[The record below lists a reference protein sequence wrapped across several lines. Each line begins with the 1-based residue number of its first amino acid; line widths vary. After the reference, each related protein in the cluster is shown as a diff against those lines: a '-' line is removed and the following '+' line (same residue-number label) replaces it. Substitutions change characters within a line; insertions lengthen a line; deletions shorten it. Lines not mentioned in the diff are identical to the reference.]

1 MTGHGAAAG
10 PMRPRK
16 LLELALLVGLLGA
29 VSALTAMRSKLGTP
43 VTLAGGALLLCGIFA
58 GEVASSVRLPRL
70 TGYLLIGVVVGPHA
84 LGFIPREGVAGLD
97 LVKGLAV
104 SLIALTAGTE
114 LRWSLL
120 ARVGR
125 PVLKS
130 GAAIAG
136 AVFLTATAIL
146 FAVHPLLPFLRGLAW
161 PAALALSALL
171 ASVVVSFSP
180 TVTIAIIQETRARGT
195 FTEFLMAVVILGD
208 LVVMVAFAVTAALA
222 QSALGA
228 GFNLW
233 ALLGSI
239 GLELF
244 GSLVVGAALGAAMLV
259 YLARVGR
266 EIPLFLAAVC
276 FASAE
281 MGARLHLSPLLLSV
295 AAGAVVANLNER
307 EGARVNQAV
316 EKAGLPVFA
325 LFFASAG
332 AGLHL
337 ESVLTLGPVA
347 LLLALGRGATIYGA
361 NRAFVPRDDP
371 RLAKYLWMGLISQAG
386 VTVGLASLMARTF
399 PGPGPEMEAL
409 ILTLVTLHELVGPLL
424 SRRAL
429 TRSGEVAG

>member
-1 MTGHGAAAG
+1 MAEGAKRL
-10 PMRPRK
+10 PVRPRK
-16 LLELALLVGLLGA
+16 VAELVLLVALLGA
-29 VSALTAMRSKLGTP
+29 VAALTTMRSSLGTP

-58 GEVASSVRLPRL
+58 GEVAESIRLPRL
-70 TGYLLIGVVVGPHA
+70 TGYLLIGILVGPHA
-84 LGFIPREGVAGLD
+84 LGFVPREGVAGLD

-125 PVLKS
+125 PVLKT
-130 GAAIAG
+130 GAAIAA
-136 AVFLTATAIL
+136 AVFTVATLLL
-146 FAVHPLLPFLRGLAW
+146 FALQPLLPFMRGFSGTQ
-161 PAALALSALL
+161 ALAMSAVL
-171 ASVVVSFSP
+171 AAVVVSFSP
-180 TVTIAIIQETRARGT
+180 TVTIAIIQETRARGS

-222 QSALGA
+222 RSALGA
-228 GFNLW
+228 GFDAW
-233 ALLGSI
+233 ALVESI

-244 GSLVVGAALGAAMLV
+244 GSLLVGAAFGALMLV
-259 YLARVGR
+259 YLAKVGR

-281 MGARLHLSPLLLSV
+281 LSARLHLSPLLLSV
-295 AAGAVVANLNER
+295 AAGAVVSNLNER
-307 EGARVNQAV
+307 EGSRVNHAV
-316 EKAGLPVFA
+316 GKAGLPVFA

-347 LLLALGRGATIYGA
+347 LLLALVRGATIYGA
-361 NRAFVPRDDP
+361 NRAFAPAFDP
-371 RLAKYLWMGLISQAG
+371 RLKKSLWMGLISQAG
-386 VTVGLASLMARTF
+386 VTVGLASLLARTF
-399 PGPGPEMEAL
+399 PGPGLEMEAL

-424 SRRAL
+424 SRRGL
-429 TRSGEVAG
+429 IQSGEVA

>member
-1 MTGHGAAAG
+1 LPEARLRLRRAAD
-10 PMRPRK
+10 
-16 LLELALLVGLLGA
+16 LALLVALLGL
-29 VSALTAMRSKLGTP
+29 VTGLTAMRSTLGTP

-58 GEVASSVRLPRL
+58 GEVAEANRLPRL
-70 TGYLLIGVVVGPHA
+70 TGYLLIGILVGPHA
-84 LGFIPREGVAGLD
+84 LGFIPREGVAGLE

-125 PVLKS
+125 PVLRT
-130 GAAIAG
+130 GTAIA
-136 AVFLTATAIL
+136 ACVFLAATLLL
-146 FAVHPLLPFLRGLAW
+146 FALHPLLPFLRGMSW
-161 PAALALSALL
+161 VQALALSAVL
-171 ASVVVSFSP
+171 AAVVVSFSP

-208 LVVMVAFAVTAALA
+208 LVVMVTFAVGAALA
-222 QSALGA
+222 HATLGA
-228 GFNLW
+228 GFNVW

-239 GLELF
+239 GWELF
-244 GSLVVGAALGAAMLV
+244 GSLLVGAAFGVAMLV
-259 YLARVGR
+259 YLRRVGR
-266 EIPLFLAAVC
+266 EVPLFLAAVC

-281 MGARLHLSPLLLSV
+281 MGVRLHLSPLLLSV
-295 AAGAVVANLNER
+295 AAGAVVSNLDER
-307 EGARVNQAV
+307 EGGRVNHAV

-347 LLLALGRGATIYGA
+347 LALAVVRGSAIWGTS
-361 NRAFVPRDDP
+361 RAFAPAEDP
-371 RLAKYLWMGLISQAG
+371 RLRKWLWKGLISQAG
-386 VTVGLASLMARTF
+386 VTVGLASLMARSF
-399 PGPGPEMEAL
+399 PGPGEQMEAL

-429 TRSGEVAG
+429 IQSGEVA

>member
-1 MTGHGAAAG
+1 MA
-10 PMRPRK
+10 
-16 LLELALLVGLLGA
+16 ELALLVALLGA
-29 VSALTAMRSKLGTP
+29 VSALTAMRSRLGTP

-58 GEVASSVRLPRL
+58 GEVSESVRLPRL
-70 TGYLLIGVVVGPHA
+70 TGYLLIGVLVGPHV

-125 PVLKS
+125 PVLKT

-136 AVFLTATAIL
+136 AVFAVTTVLL
-146 FAVHPLLPFLRGLAW
+146 FALRPLLPFLDGFSW
-161 PAALALSALL
+161 PQALALSAVL
-171 ASVVVSFSP
+171 ASVVVAFSP
-180 TVTIAIIQETRARGT
+180 TVTIAMIQETRARGS

-208 LVVMVAFAVTAALA
+208 LVVMLTFLVTTALA
-222 QSALGA
+222 KAALGA
-228 GFNLW
+228 GFDAWELSQ
-233 ALLGSI
+233 SI

-244 GSLVVGAALGAAMLV
+244 GSLAVGAALGAAMLV

-295 AAGAVVANLNER
+295 AAGAVVSNLNER
-307 EGARVNQAV
+307 EGVRVNHAV

-337 ESVLTLGPVA
+337 DAVLTQGPVA
-347 LLLALGRGATIYGA
+347 LCVALMRGATIYGA
-361 NRAFVPRDDP
+361 NRAFAPAFDP
-371 RLAKYLWMGLISQAG
+371 RLRRGLWMGLIPQAG
-386 VTVGLASLMARTF
+386 VTVGLASLLARTF
-399 PGPGPEMEAL
+399 PGPGPAMESL
-409 ILTLVTLHELVGPLL
+409 ILTLVALHQLVGPLL
-424 SRRAL
+424 LRRGFVQ
-429 TRSGEVAG
+429 SGEVA